1 MKKGEKLITNPAV
14 VLRCDSL
21 AATLFLI
28 LLFLVPAQLLASG
41 FVVYNQDAK
50 ADGMATAVT
59 SSIDNP
65 SAVFYNPALLTD
77 QPGFGVSISDTMIMA
92 DRSFKDSATG
102 VTTDAKKQ
110 TNHVPSLF
118 AKYTRDRWSVGIGIY
133 NPFGLSN
140 DWGNTWVGRY
150 SATYS
155 ELKALF
161 VTPTVA
167 YKFNDSVSVG
177 FGASY
182 VDSSVDLR
190 SAIPLTPYPDGQAK
204 LSGDGY
210 GVGVNAGIA
219 IKLPRDFTLSFTAR
233 SPIKIRYDGTASFST
248 VNDLVFKTLIPQLR
262 DTGVSTTITLPW
274 QVTGG
279 LAKRFGALTLETDV
293 VYIGWSTIDSYTAR
307 FDDGRPSVTYR
318 KDWNN
323 AFSFAIGAN
332 YQWSQSFETQLG
344 YMYDMSPVPER
355 TMTPDLPDANKHIV
369 TGGIGYRKGPFKA
382 NLAYQATFFQKVN
395 STGNIVGAPAGTY
408 DQFLQMV
415 LFTLSFTK

>member
-167 YKFNDSVSVG
+167 
-177 FGASY
+177 
-182 VDSSVDLR
+182 
-190 SAIPLTPYPDGQAK
+190 
-204 LSGDGY
+204 
-210 GVGVNAGIA
+210 
-219 IKLPRDFTLSFTAR
+219 
-233 SPIKIRYDGTASFST
+233 
-248 VNDLVFKTLIPQLR
+248 
-262 DTGVSTTITLPW
+262 
-274 QVTGG
+274 
-279 LAKRFGALTLETDV
+279 
-293 VYIGWSTIDSYTAR
+293 
-307 FDDGRPSVTYR
+307 
-318 KDWNN
+318 
-323 AFSFAIGAN
+323 
-332 YQWSQSFETQLG
+332 
-344 YMYDMSPVPER
+344 
-355 TMTPDLPDANKHIV
+355 
-369 TGGIGYRKGPFKA
+369 
-382 NLAYQATFFQKVN
+382 
-395 STGNIVGAPAGTY
+395 
-408 DQFLQMV
+408 
-415 LFTLSFTK
+415 